1 MIKTEIDNMNTGTRI
16 KWEFGEPH
24 FLYGY
29 SKGEYAYTIQ
39 LGAPN
44 HYPLFSNKS
53 RHIADFKS
61 LKDAKEYTERLTILT
76 KSQRAMIAAK
86 LVGKRLDQSKIN
98 SLMADAIAS
107 TRSRKLVEEPPS
119 KELEKML
126 LSLVSQIDEILVHL
140 C

>member
-1 MIKTEIDNMNTGTRI
+1 MTKTEIDNTNTETRI

-29 SKGEYAYTIQ
+29 SKGKYAYTIQ
-39 LGAPN
+39 LGVPN

-61 LKDAKEYTERLTILT
+61 LEDAKEYAERLTILT
-76 KSQRAMIAAK
+76 KSQRAMLAAE

-107 TRSRKLVEEPPS
+107 TRSRKLVEKPSS
-119 KELEKML
+119 KELKEML
-126 LSLVSQIDEILVHL
+126 LSLMSQIDEILVYL